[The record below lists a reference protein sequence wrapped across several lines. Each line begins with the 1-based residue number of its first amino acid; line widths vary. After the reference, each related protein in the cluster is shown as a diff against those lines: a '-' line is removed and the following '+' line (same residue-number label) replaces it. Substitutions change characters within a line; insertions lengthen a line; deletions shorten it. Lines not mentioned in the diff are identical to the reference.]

1 MSGTGICEG
10 LYASPSDLGALRTA
24 FVSVTCYTSINT
36 TLLPLCFLLFL
47 HPSSDHPYDSSP
59 FFRNMGDKFRLEEED
74 KGMLESVL
82 GHEAFSFLIWSASNK
97 VPDEFRSKARDLGVQ
112 DGLHKILE
120 VSDWNYAVFWQVSN
134 TKSGK
139 SALIWGDGHY
149 KESKGSEVHD
159 KRGENI
165 RKRMVLQK
173 LHSWF
178 KGPEEGNL
186 QLKMDLVSDLE
197 MFYLTSMFYL
207 FPFDKSSSPSQS
219 FNTSRPVWASDAKSC
234 EEHYQSRSFL
244 AKLARVQTLVLV
256 PVKKGVLEIGSFK
269 SIPEDQGFITLIKS
283 LFNECHPKV
292 LPKIFGQELSLG
304 GGGCGGGGGAKG
316 GPISINFSPKVEDDL
331 DFGGESY
338 GIQSNHGFSG
348 NSSNGHR
355 IDPGMNHVIGGV
367 LNSQPMMQ
375 PIISGLDQTNQDSSL
390 MDRKPRKRG
399 RKPANGR
406 EEPLNHV
413 EAERQ
418 RREKLNQRFY
428 ALRAV
433 VPNISKMDKASLLG
447 DAISYITDLQSKIR
461 ILEAEKEVNCQPEV
475 DFMARKDDSVIRVSF
490 PLDEHPVAHVI
501 KTFREHE
508 MVVSDTN
515 VSTTENGKVIHTFL
529 FQALGADAA
538 EQLKEKLDSAF
549 ED

>member
-1 MSGTGICEG
+1 
-10 LYASPSDLGALRTA
+10 
-24 FVSVTCYTSINT
+24 
-36 TLLPLCFLLFL
+36 
-47 HPSSDHPYDSSP
+47 
-59 FFRNMGDKFRLEEED
+59 MGDKFRLDEED
-74 KGMLESVL
+74 KAMLESVL
-82 GHEAFSFLIWSASNK
+82 GQEAFNFLIWSASNK
-97 VPDEFRSKARDLGVQ
+97 VPDEFRSKTRDLGVK

-120 VSDWNYAVFWQVSN
+120 GQDWNYAIFWQVSN
-134 TKSGK
+134 AKSGK
-139 SALIWGDGHY
+139 SALVWGDGHY
-149 KESKGSEVHD
+149 KESKGNELD
-159 KRGENI
+159 EKQGEII
-165 RKRMVLQK
+165 RKKMVLHK

-178 KGPEEGNL
+178 KKPEEGNL
-186 QLKMDLVSDLE
+186 QLKMDIVTDLE
-197 MFYLTSMFYL
+197 MLYLTSMFYL
-207 FPFDKSSSPSQS
+207 FPFDKPSSPSQS
-219 FNTSRPVWASDAKSC
+219 FNTSRPVWVSDARNC

-244 AKLARVQTLVLV
+244 ATLSLIKTLVLV

-269 SIPEDQGFITLIKS
+269 SIPEDQSFITMVKT

-304 GGGCGGGGGAKG
+304 GGGSKA

-338 GIQSNHGFSG
+338 GIQSNHVFSG

-367 LNSQPMMQ
+367 LNSQP
-375 PIISGLDQTNQDSSL
+375 IISALDQSNQDSNM

-406 EEPLNHV
+406 DEPLNHV

-461 ILEAEKEVNCQPEV
+461 ILEAEKEVDCQPEI
-475 DFMARKDDSVIRVSF
+475 DFMARNDDAVIRVSC
-490 PLDEHPVAHVI
+490 PVDDHPIARVL
-501 KTFREHE
+501 KTFREHDL
-508 MVVSDTN
+508 VVNDTN
-515 VSTTENGKVIHTFL
+515 VSTTDNGKVIHTFL
-529 FQALGADAA
+529 FQAVGGGAAA
-538 EQLKEKLDSAF
+538 DQLKEKLDSAF
-549 ED
+549 SD

>member
-1 MSGTGICEG
+1 
-10 LYASPSDLGALRTA
+10 
-24 FVSVTCYTSINT
+24 
-36 TLLPLCFLLFL
+36 
-47 HPSSDHPYDSSP
+47 
-59 FFRNMGDKFRLEEED
+59 MGDKIRLEEED

-97 VPDEFRSKARDLGVQ
+97 VPDEFRPKTKDLGVQ

-120 VSDWNYAVFWQVSN
+120 GSDWNYAIFWQVSN
-134 TKSGK
+134 SKSGK
-139 SALIWGDGHY
+139 SALVWGDGHY
-149 KESKGSEVHD
+149 KEPKGSEVHEN
-159 KRGENI
+159 RGENV

-178 KGPEEGNL
+178 KGHEEGNL
-186 QLKMDLVSDLE
+186 QLKTDLVSDLE
-197 MFYLTSMFYL
+197 MFYLTSRFYL

-219 FNTSRPVWASDAKSC
+219 FNTSRSVWVSDAESC
-234 EEHYQSRSFL
+234 EEQYQSRSFL
-244 AKLARVQTLVLV
+244 AKLSGFQTLVLV

-269 SIPEDQGFITLIKS
+269 SIPEDHGFATSVKT
-283 LFNECHPKV
+283 LFNECHPKG

-304 GGGCGGGGGAKG
+304 GGSGGGAKA
-316 GPISINFSPKVEDDL
+316 GPISINFSPKVEDEL

-338 GIQSNHGFSG
+338 GIQSNRVYSG

-367 LNSQPMMQ
+367 LNSQP
-375 PIISGLDQTNQDSSL
+375 IISALDQSNQDSNL

-461 ILEAEKEVNCQPEV
+461 IMEAEKEVNIRPEV
-475 DFMARKDDSVIRVSF
+475 DFMARKDDSVIRVSC
-490 PLDEHPVAHVI
+490 PLDDHPVGRVI

-508 MVVSDTN
+508 LVVNDTN

-529 FQALGADAA
+529 FQALGDAAAA

-549 ED
+549 PE

>member
-1 MSGTGICEG
+1 
-10 LYASPSDLGALRTA
+10 
-24 FVSVTCYTSINT
+24 
-36 TLLPLCFLLFL
+36 
-47 HPSSDHPYDSSP
+47 
-59 FFRNMGDKFRLEEED
+59 MGDKFQLEEED
-74 KGMLESVL
+74 KAMMESVL
-82 GHEAFSFLIWSASNK
+82 GHEAFSFLIWAASNK
-97 VPDEFRSKARDLGVQ
+97 LPDEFRSKTRDLGVQ
-112 DGLHKILE
+112 DALHKIIDGL
-120 VSDWNYAVFWQVSN
+120 DWNYAIFWQVSN
-134 TKSGK
+134 SKSGK

-149 KESKGSEVHD
+149 KELKGGEVHEN
-159 KRGENI
+159 RGDNI
-165 RKRMVLQK
+165 RRKMVLQR
-173 LHSWF
+173 LHSCF
-178 KGPEEGNL
+178 KSSEDGNL
-186 QLKMDLVSDLE
+186 QLKADLVSDLE

-219 FNTSRPVWASDAKSC
+219 FNTSRSVWASDAKNC

-244 AKLARVQTLVLV
+244 ARLARFQTLVLV
-256 PVKKGVLEIGSFK
+256 PVKKGVVEIGSFK
-269 SIPEDQGFITLIKS
+269 SIPEDQSFITLAKT
-283 LFNECHPKV
+283 LFNECHPKA
-292 LPKIFGQELSLG
+292 LPKIFGHELSLG
-304 GGGCGGGGGAKG
+304 GGVKA

-338 GIQSNHGFSG
+338 G

-355 IDPGMNHVIGGV
+355 IDPGMHHVIGGV
-367 LNSQPMMQ
+367 LNSQPIIQ
-375 PIISGLDQTNQDSSL
+375 PIMSGLDQSNQDSNL

-461 ILEAEKEVNCQPEV
+461 IMEAEKEVNGQPEI
-475 DFMARKDDSVIRVSF
+475 DFMARKDDAVIRVSC
-490 PLDEHPVAHVI
+490 PIEDHPIARVI
-501 KTFREHE
+501 NTFKEHE
-508 MVVSDTN
+508 MVINDTN

-529 FQALGADAA
+529 FQAVGDGAA
-538 EQLKEKLDSAF
+538 EQMKEKLESAF
-549 ED
+549 SD

>member
-1 MSGTGICEG
+1 
-10 LYASPSDLGALRTA
+10 
-24 FVSVTCYTSINT
+24 
-36 TLLPLCFLLFL
+36 
-47 HPSSDHPYDSSP
+47 
-59 FFRNMGDKFRLEEED
+59 MGDKFRLEEED
-74 KGMLESVL
+74 KGMLES
-82 GHEAFSFLIWSASNK
+82 
-97 VPDEFRSKARDLGVQ
+97 
-112 DGLHKILE
+112 GL
-120 VSDWNYAVFWQVSN
+120 DWNYAIFWQVSN
-134 TKSGK
+134 SKSGK
-139 SALIWGDGHY
+139 SALVWGDGHY
-149 KESKGSEVHD
+149 KESKGSDAHER
-159 KRGENI
+159 RGEDV
-165 RKRMVLQK
+165 RKKMVLQK

-178 KGPEEGNL
+178 KAPEEGNL
-186 QLKMDLVSDLE
+186 QLKMDLVSDLA

-207 FPFDKSSSPSQS
+207 FPFDKPSSPSQS
-219 FNTSRPVWASDAKSC
+219 FNTSRSVWVSDAKSC

-244 AKLARVQTLVLV
+244 AKLSRFQTLVLV
-256 PVKKGVLEIGSFK
+256 PVKKGVLEVGSFK
-269 SIPEDQGFITLIKS
+269 SIPEDQSFITSVKT

-304 GGGCGGGGGAKG
+304 GGGCGGGAAKS
-316 GPISINFSPKVEDDL
+316 GPISINFAPKVEDDL
-331 DFGGESY
+331 DFRGESY
-338 GIQSNHGFSG
+338 AIQNHVYSG

-355 IDPGMNHVIGGV
+355 IEPGMNHVIGGV
-367 LNSQPMMQ
+367 LNSQP
-375 PIISGLDQTNQDSSL
+375 IISALDQSNQDSNL

-461 ILEAEKEVNCQPEV
+461 ILETEKEVNCQPEV
-475 DFMARKDDSVIRVSF
+475 DFMARKDDSVIRVSC
-490 PLDEHPVAHVI
+490 PIDDHPVAQVL
-501 KTFREHE
+501 KTFKEHE
-508 MVVSDTN
+508 MVINDTN

-529 FQALGADAA
+529 FKALGGAGAA

-549 ED
+549 SD

>member
-1 MSGTGICEG
+1 
-10 LYASPSDLGALRTA
+10 
-24 FVSVTCYTSINT
+24 
-36 TLLPLCFLLFL
+36 
-47 HPSSDHPYDSSP
+47 
-59 FFRNMGDKFRLEEED
+59 MGDKFRLEEED

-82 GHEAFSFLIWSASNK
+82 GQEALSFLIWSASNK
-97 VPDEFRSKARDLGVQ
+97 VPDEFRSKTRDLAVQ
-112 DGLHKILE
+112 DCLNKILE
-120 VSDWNYAVFWQVSN
+120 GLDWNYAIFWQVSN
-134 TKSGK
+134 SKSGK
-139 SALIWGDGHY
+139 SALVWGDGHY
-149 KESKGSEVHD
+149 KESQGSSDVHE
-159 KRGENI
+159 RQGEDV
-165 RKRMVLQK
+165 RKKMVLQK

-178 KGPEEGNL
+178 KAPEEGNL

-197 MFYLTSMFYL
+197 MFYLTSRFYL
-207 FPFDKSSSPSQS
+207 FPFDKPSSPSQS
-219 FNTSRPVWASDAKSC
+219 FNTSRSVWVSDAKSC

-244 AKLARVQTLVLV
+244 AKLCRLQTLVLV

-269 SIPEDQGFITLIKS
+269 SIPEDQSFVTSVKT
-283 LFNECHPKV
+283 LFNECHPKI

-304 GGGCGGGGGAKG
+304 GGGGCGGAAKS

-331 DFGGESY
+331 DFRGESY
-338 GIQSNHGFSG
+338 GIQNHVFSG

-355 IDPGMNHVIGGV
+355 IDAGMNHVIGGV
-367 LNSQPMMQ
+367 LNSQP
-375 PIISGLDQTNQDSSL
+375 IISSLDQSNQDSSL

-461 ILEAEKEVNCQPEV
+461 ILETEKEVTCQPEV
-475 DFMARKDDSVIRVSF
+475 DFMARKDDSVVRVSC
-490 PLDEHPVAHVI
+490 PIDDHPVARVL
-501 KTFREHE
+501 KTFKEHE
-508 MVVSDTN
+508 MAINDTN

-529 FQALGADAA
+529 FKALGGAGAA

-549 ED
+549 SD